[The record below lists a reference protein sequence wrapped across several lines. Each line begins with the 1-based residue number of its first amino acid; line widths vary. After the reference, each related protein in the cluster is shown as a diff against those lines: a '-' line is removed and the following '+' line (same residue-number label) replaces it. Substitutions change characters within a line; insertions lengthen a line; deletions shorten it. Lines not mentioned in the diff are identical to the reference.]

1 MAPIPKAPPSVP
13 EPKLFS
19 RTHPA
24 TPDDDIVI
32 SGLSGTFPNSKD
44 VEEFAYNLYNKVSV
58 LAYPAIHINM
68 HEMPEYCTG
77 CQRTH
82 ELLIYE

>member
-24 TPDDDIVI
+24 TPEDDIVI
-32 SGLSGTFPNSKD
+32 SGVAGRYPNSRN
-44 VEEFAYNLYNKVSV
+44 VEEFAHNLYNKVS
-58 LAYPAIHINM
+58 
-68 HEMPEYCTG
+68 
-77 CQRTH
+77 
-82 ELLIYE
+82 

>member
-13 EPKLFS
+13 EPKLYA

-32 SGLSGTFPNSKD
+32 SGVSGSFPNSKN
-44 VEEFAYNLYNKVSV
+44 VEEFAHNLYNKVCGSHRIDV
-58 LAYPAIHINM
+58 DRFLVNENYRFP
-68 HEMPEYCTG
+68 Y
-77 CQRTH
+77 
-82 ELLIYE
+82 

>member
-1 MAPIPKAPPSVP
+1 MPPIPKAPPSVP

-32 SGLSGTFPNSKD
+32 SGMAGKYPNSKN
-44 VEEFAYNLYNKVSV
+44 VEEFSHNLFNKVYSKIV
-58 LAYPAIHINM
+58 SFN
-68 HEMPEYCTG
+68 
-77 CQRTH
+77 QRPNTI
-82 ELLIYE
+82 L

>member
-13 EPKLFS
+13 EPKLYA

-32 SGLSGTFPNSKD
+32 TGVSGSFPNSKN
-44 VEEFAYNLYNKVSV
+44 VEEFAHNLYNKVCRLIASKSIV
-58 LAYPAIHINM
+58 NTK
-68 HEMPEYCTG
+68 HEMNEN
-77 CQRTH
+77 H
-82 ELLIYE
+82 